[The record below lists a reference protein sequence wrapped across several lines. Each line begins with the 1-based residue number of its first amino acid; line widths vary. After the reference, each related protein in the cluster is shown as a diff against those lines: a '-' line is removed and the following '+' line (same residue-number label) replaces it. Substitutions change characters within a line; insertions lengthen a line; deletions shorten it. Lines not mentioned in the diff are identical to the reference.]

1 MLAASDYITLV
12 QSSVTR
18 NDISSGYAETDV
30 TSLRTVY
37 LSNDGLRSSLTTG
50 CKLLF

>member
-18 NDISSGYAETDV
+18 TNISPGYAETNV